1 MQKTTFVVSCQWDE
15 LHFYDQSSPSHSQ
28 KLSIIVFC
36 QHQDMSADPSQKT
49 TMFYLWHIRK
59 FKDGNPLAFWSFSC
73 KFKISLLSACK
84 KSLREFWFWVSSV
97 VFKDAHLRRF
107 WWHNLKKISVHYL
120 RWSRSW
126 DIQKM
131 KQKFSCSWM
140 PWSRHLRLNIDKAA
154 FWTWKQGDFNFEWWI
169 SKSKGIIAH
178 KIKSLRPSHRNIWW
192 AFGAFKFK
200 DIFMDIWR
208 HNWRLQHV
216 LTVGSMPSKDM
227 SWWTCQGQLTQSPNE
242 SRFLKWYLL
251 PCKKTYP
258 VKNVSHV
265 LSTSKSTCNSHN
277 RPITMRRPI
286 NIITPWWKQQT
297 LFRPSRLWSE
307 MYPTITIILS
317 CYFRPVESICK

>member
-154 FWTWKQGDFNFEWWI
+154 FWTWKEISILNDEFQKARGLSPIKLSPWDPLTETFGGHLGHLSLRTFLWTFE
-169 SKSKGIIAH
+169 GIIEDC
-178 KIKSLRPSHRNIWW
+178 S
-192 AFGAFKFK
+192 
-200 DIFMDIWR
+200 
-208 HNWRLQHV
+208 
-216 LTVGSMPSKDM
+216 M
-227 SWWTCQGQLTQSPNE
+227 SWQLVACRAKTCHDGHVKDNLHKAQMNQDFWNGTCY
-242 SRFLKWYLL
+242 RA
-251 PCKKTYP
+251 KK
-258 VKNVSHV
+258 
-265 LSTSKSTCNSHN
+265 
-277 RPITMRRPI
+277 R
-286 NIITPWWKQQT
+286 
-297 LFRPSRLWSE
+297 
-307 MYPTITIILS
+307 IL
-317 CYFRPVESICK
+317 